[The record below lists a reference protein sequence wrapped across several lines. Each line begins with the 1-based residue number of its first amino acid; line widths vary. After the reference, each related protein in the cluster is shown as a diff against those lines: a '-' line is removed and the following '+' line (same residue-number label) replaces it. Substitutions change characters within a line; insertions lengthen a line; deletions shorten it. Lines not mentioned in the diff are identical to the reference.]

1 MKKKFKNLKRVVSF
15 LLALVI
21 TATSLL
27 SSDFNTVVADSD
39 AKQRVINFISL
50 AAGKQ
55 NQDLESALNLTTDEL
70 RFLGVYLSN
79 FYIPFGTELGVTD
92 SEVAESEKKEMV
104 EALANGLKF
113 NEDMS
118 SILVETVMGLSRSN
132 TKQLEFRVSKE
143 WHKGYEKID
152 KFDLNYYTFLQL
164 MSGRSIKKYQF
175 GAFVDQFYDISE
187 GDGGELKFSNK
198 YHYGYFG
205 FEENGEFVPMFDCG
219 VDGQHITPSMV
230 AFSQCINSID
240 WKNGYGINFFD
251 FNKEEQKDLDS
262 VYDSISD
269 MSDDLVYKLSAYG
282 AKMNVDCFGNI
293 IVMGGNHQYV
303 VVPGAMNPYTWVS
316 VDSSGNDL
324 MSAGNY
330 YNIITFQ
337 GMSLA
342 DKGNLIAKRLEF
354 KNKSGSKDVKDML
367 DSLVPEEAT
376 AGKTYSNS
384 KDPNA
389 LWFYYKSIDDW
400 ASSWEKVKESK
411 STKIGTL
418 SWLSPVLAT
427 YFTGGDVPDFLSK
440 VEGVPMRVTRG
451 SGNYKFDDSIF
462 WGGQGIELVKKAEEG
477 AKAEGAG
484 LWYWGGSEGGLTE
497 LTIPVTDWKLNDYI
511 LLLTPVKNNSLEGM
525 GEIKAINKMAYIDNL
540 GVFGFDDAEKQIDY
554 NAINFETYIDE
565 KGKSAKQLFKAWSED
580 PNNGFT
586 NLYKN
591 IQEGKVN
598 TKVNADAAAV
608 VSVYTTYAIAGLYQ
622 DSAEAKKETIGKLGY
637 RINKDGLVAISAD
650 PLDLPNSISEDL
662 MTNAIRDWIY
672 YLLHPTKGFDYVRI
686 LITNKL
692 NALLV
697 GWHNDMVGTDG
708 VGAITGTTR
717 FRNNVGYV
725 TTPDLSEIEWTASLI
740 KIYNNAIPFLI
751 VIMIVTM
758 LFAFI
763 TGIMSIQRCLLSVLI
778 FSCFLLVPV
787 NAINGVVGLSNRVSQ
802 NLYGEKFSYWALI
815 QQESYTSKID
825 EAASGESYSNYLK
838 TLYANNNAVYSN
850 QGSDSIVLKWQAP
863 KKLASLMLSESDGNI
878 LNSLSNSKLI
888 GYVLNRNTFSGET
901 YVDGDNDYMYRSY
914 IDLGNFSRYI
924 YNGLNMG
931 TQSSKS
937 HITSD
942 LISNTD
948 KSFKKS
954 INSMSANFSLDRTK
968 GYTNKNKGGN
978 SDTSKAL
985 RLTLP
990 LTSRIYNDAL
1000 SMKGKVTGMSMKD
1013 FVGIRQ
1019 DVFNF
1024 SIAMFNNSSEKYKD
1038 NLLANCSEECKDDL
1052 KKFLKK
1058 YSDEDLSGLAAY
1070 SLMSESPYYYFSWG
1084 LYDYGMSTTAN
1095 ATNGYKSLLLGQD
1108 EGGFF
1113 YNTKNN
1119 GELKDF
1125 MDMKTLFTYV
1135 IPYLRQGN
1143 DIVREWDEIYGTE
1156 VYDGVPT
1163 DEGHWNDPDIK
1174 GNSELKQKYWHNLNV
1189 ARLYEIYTPWVD
1201 LMYDCSYAKPE
1212 IIEVFG
1218 EKVTIEDP
1226 INPSSY
1232 PKDRPMVFS
1241 ESEMY
1246 DYGLEETDLT
1256 KVERLII
1263 NFNQGAESRMYE
1275 LLNYYNF
1282 SDATLNS
1289 AAAIACTF
1297 EFNVTFS
1304 EGGLFKDNINLYPQ
1318 SFEIADFSY
1327 DAFLRFILSNS
1338 TNIDMTG
1345 KQDFYMSIV
1354 EQSSTTTAIVM
1365 LVLDILS
1372 QYVLPAFKLFFLIAV
1387 FISVILLVV
1396 ATAFKIDPEQK
1407 FIKVLAKGILIP
1419 MISFLV
1425 INVAFSAIVS
1435 LFMGVG
1441 NNKVTETQTTSI
1453 SMGDPVTAML
1463 ALAAL
1468 DIIVVVLYFKILK
1481 GVIKDIKHNFKA
1493 VSNFMGGVFGGAL
1506 VAAGGLVAGSEGSK
1520 RKFGIGRSS
1529 DRRNKSQG
1537 FGSGTGRESGRASK
1551 RASENS
1557 AQGKNENIFDR
1568 SNRRMNET
1576 KRSTVSEPKDLLR
1589 DEKTE
1594 KIKKEDLNSK
1604 TKSGIFKM
1612 QNTQNN
1618 RTRDTSNKV
1627 KDSGT
1632 IKK

>member
-1 MKKKFKNLKRVVSF
+1 MKKNLKSIKRVVSF
-15 LLALVI
+15 LLALII

-27 SSDFNTVVADSD
+27 SDTLSSGVVADSS
-39 AKQRVINFISL
+39 AKQRVINFINL

-55 NQDLESALNLTTDEL
+55 SQDLDSALDLTTDEL
-70 RFLGVYLSN
+70 RFLGIYLSN

-104 EALANGLKF
+104 EALANGLNF
-113 NEDMS
+113 NEDLS
-118 SILVETVMGLSRSN
+118 SVLIETVMGLSRSN
-132 TKQLEFRVSKE
+132 TKQLEFRVSAE
-143 WHKGYEKID
+143 WHKGYEKLEG
-152 KFDLNYYTFLQL
+152 FDLNYYTFLQL
-164 MSGRSIKKYQF
+164 MSGKGTKNYQL
-175 GAFVDQFYDISE
+175 GAYFPEFYGITKE
-187 GDGGELKFSNK
+187 GKALKFTEK

-205 FEENGEFVPMFDCG
+205 FEENGEFIPMFDCG
-219 VDGQHITPSMV
+219 VDGKHITPSMV
-230 AFSQCINSID
+230 AFSQCMNSID

-262 VYDSISD
+262 IYKSISD

-282 AKMNVDCFGNI
+282 AKLNVDCFGNI

-316 VDSSGNDL
+316 VDASGNDL

-330 YNIITFQ
+330 YNIISFQ

-342 DKGNLIAKRLEF
+342 DKGSLIGPRF
-354 KNKSGSKDVKDML
+354 KTNDKSDSNSSVEDML
-367 DSLVPEEAT
+367 DKLVPKEDK

-389 LWFYYKSIDDW
+389 LWFYYQTVDKWADSWHKEETSKKSESGLLSFAPALKKLFYDDPP
-400 ASSWEKVKESK
+400 EFFEEV
-411 STKIGTL
+411 
-418 SWLSPVLAT
+418 
-427 YFTGGDVPDFLSK
+427 Y
-440 VEGVPMRVTRG
+440 GVPMRITRG
-451 SGNYKFDDSIF
+451 SSNYMIDNSAF
-462 WGGQGIELVKKAEEG
+462 WGGDGIELVKKAELG

-484 LWYWGGSEGGLTE
+484 PWYWGGVEGGLDE
-497 LTIPVTDWKLNDYI
+497 VVPGSDWFLNDCI
-511 LLLTPVKNNSLEGM
+511 LLLTPIKNDQSTER

-540 GVFGFDDAEKQIDY
+540 GSFGFDNTEKEIDY
-554 NAINFETYIDE
+554 NAINFDTYVNDE
-565 KGKSAKQLFKAWSED
+565 GKSVKQLFKAWSDD

-598 TKVNADAAAV
+598 SKVNADAAAI

-622 DSAEAKKETIGKLGY
+622 DTAEAKKETIGKLGY
-637 RINKDGLVAISAD
+637 RINKDELVAISAD
-650 PLDLPNSISEDL
+650 PLNLPSSVSEDL
-662 MTNAIRDWIY
+662 MNNAIRDWIY
-672 YLLHPTKGFDYVRI
+672 YLLHPTQGFNYIRI

-717 FRNNVGYV
+717 FRNNIGYV

-740 KIYNNAIPFLI
+740 KLYNNAIPFLI

-763 TGIMSIQRCLLSVLI
+763 TGIMSLQRCLLGVLL
-778 FSCFLLVPV
+778 FTGFLLIPV
-787 NAINGVVGLSNRVSQ
+787 NAVNSVVGISNKVSQ
-802 NLYGEKFSYWALI
+802 NLYGEKFTYWALV
-815 QQESYTSKID
+815 QQESYTAKID

-838 TLYANNNAVYSN
+838 TLYANNSAVYSN

-863 KKLASLMLSESDGNI
+863 KKMASLMLSDSDGNI

-901 YVDGDNDYMYRSY
+901 YIDGDNDYMYRSY

-931 TQSSKS
+931 TQSSKKQV
-937 HITSD
+937 TSN
-942 LISNTD
+942 LISNTS
-948 KSFKKS
+948 KEFKNS
-954 INSMSANFSLDRTK
+954 INKMSANFTIDRTN
-968 GYTNKNKGGN
+968 GYSNKNKGDN
-978 SDTSKAL
+978 TETSKAL
-985 RLTLP
+985 RLTVP

-1000 SMKGKVTGMSMKD
+1000 AKKGKVKGMTMND

-1024 SIAMFNNSSEKYKD
+1024 SVAMFNNSSEDYKD
-1038 NLLANCSEECKDDL
+1038 NLLANCREESKDDL

-1084 LYDYGMSTTAN
+1084 LYDYGMSTTSN

-1113 YNTKNN
+1113 YNTKGN

-1125 MDMKTLFTYV
+1125 MDMKSLFTYT
-1135 IPYLRQGN
+1135 IPYLKQGN

-1156 VYDGVPT
+1156 IYDGVPT
-1163 DEGHWNDPDIK
+1163 EEGHWNDSDIK
-1174 GNSELKQKYWHNLNV
+1174 NNSELKQKYWHNLNV

-1201 LMYDCSYAKPE
+1201 LMYDCSYAEPE
-1212 IIEVFG
+1212 TIKVFG
-1218 EKVTIEDP
+1218 EKVTIQDP
-1226 INPSSY
+1226 INPASY
-1232 PKDRPMVFS
+1232 PKDRPMIFS

-1246 DYGLEETDLT
+1246 EYGLDETDLT
-1256 KVERLII
+1256 KVERLILD
-1263 NFNQGAESRMYE
+1263 FNKGAESKMYE

-1282 SDATLNS
+1282 NDATLNS
-1289 AAAIACTF
+1289 AAAISCTF
-1297 EFNVTFS
+1297 EFNITFS

-1327 DAFLRFILSNS
+1327 DAFLRFILANS
-1338 TNIDMTG
+1338 TNVDMTG
-1345 KQDFYMSIV
+1345 KEDFYMGIV
-1354 EQSSTTTAIVM
+1354 TQSSTTTAIVM

-1387 FISVILLVV
+1387 FVSVILLVI

-1407 FIKVLAKGILIP
+1407 FIRSLSKGIFVP

-1425 INVAFSAIVS
+1425 INVAFSAIIS

-1441 NNKVTETQTTSI
+1441 NNAVTETKTTSI
-1453 SMGDPVTAML
+1453 SMGDPVTVML

-1468 DIIVVVLYFKILK
+1468 DIIVVILYFKILK
-1481 GVIKDIKHNFKA
+1481 GVVNDIKHNFKA
-1493 VSNFMGGVFGGAL
+1493 VSNFMTGVFGGAL
-1506 VAAGGLVAGSEGSK
+1506 IAAGGIVAG
-1520 RKFGIGRSS
+1520 
-1529 DRRNKSQG
+1529 
-1537 FGSGTGRESGRASK
+1537 GRATGKFISNASK
-1551 RASENS
+1551 TASRFKQEHINSGKESSRASRRAAENS
-1557 AQGKNENIFDR
+1557 AQGKNEANYN
-1568 SNRRMNET
+1568 SESTRRMNET
-1576 KRSTVSEPKDLLR
+1576 KRNTVSESKNSLK
-1589 DEKTE
+1589 DEKREQT
-1594 KIKKEDLNSK
+1594 KKDSLNNK
-1604 TKSGIFKM
+1604 TRSGISKM
-1612 QNTQNN
+1612 HQTDNT

-1627 KDSGT
+1627 KDSGRH
-1632 IKK
+1632 K